1 MFEELR
7 KRLRDGYY
15 SFLAKRYIRNLS
27 KKDSSKELSL
37 EVVPE
42 EVKYK
47 VLEEGLTEDKDLIYS
62 LIMNLA
68 SKEQRQEM
76 IKKYITEESYPKV
89 EELLKLPEPLRIEL
103 LEEKVTGYYTHDIK
117 KIVDSLSDT
126 GFVRLVET
134 NKERL
139 ERRLNSETKID
150 SIYGRNPDVSEFLES
165 ILYFRYQKI
174 EDEETKSK
182 FDEIISVDNLK
193 ARIEDK
199 IYSAIG
205 YDAERYILENIE
217 YLIDESKKVRYLQ
230 DKDHDS
236 SIFIGMFKT
245 LSKESRLEVLKNN
258 VFSREKI
265 NGYIAE
271 RRSRGIEQRFGVY
284 LREYLESAEVD
295 FKTIED
301 LYYVTSN
308 YTSDR
313 ILLYNMV
320 EDEEKAKLILSD
332 RNYNG
337 ADSKRTDM
345 VFGIQDE
352 EILIDTIHEYAG
364 KIGVFVI

>member
-15 SFLAKRYIRNLS
+15 SFLAKRYIRNLN

-47 VLEEGLTEDKDLIYS
+47 VLEEGLTDDKDLIYS

-139 ERRLNSETKID
+139 ERRL
-150 SIYGRNPDVSEFLES
+150 Y
-165 ILYFRYQKI
+165 
-174 EDEETKSK
+174 
-182 FDEIISVDNLK
+182 
-193 ARIEDK
+193 
-199 IYSAIG
+199 
-205 YDAERYILENIE
+205 
-217 YLIDESKKVRYLQ
+217 
-230 DKDHDS
+230 
-236 SIFIGMFKT
+236 
-245 LSKESRLEVLKNN
+245 
-258 VFSREKI
+258 
-265 NGYIAE
+265 
-271 RRSRGIEQRFGVY
+271 
-284 LREYLESAEVD
+284 
-295 FKTIED
+295 
-301 LYYVTSN
+301 
-308 YTSDR
+308 
-313 ILLYNMV
+313 
-320 EDEEKAKLILSD
+320 
-332 RNYNG
+332 
-337 ADSKRTDM
+337 
-345 VFGIQDE
+345 
-352 EILIDTIHEYAG
+352 
-364 KIGVFVI
+364 